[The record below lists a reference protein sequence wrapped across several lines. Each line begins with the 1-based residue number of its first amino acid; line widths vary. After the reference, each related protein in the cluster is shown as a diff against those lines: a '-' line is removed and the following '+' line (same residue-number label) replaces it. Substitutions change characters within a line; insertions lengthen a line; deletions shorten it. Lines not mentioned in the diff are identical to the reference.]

1 MHSPFLLLHQQE
13 GIIETDTNP
22 GARLLFPSTCI
33 IICIYQFLT
42 VIYMFH
48 YIYISIVAVAVRFQW
63 LK

>member
-1 MHSPFLLLHQQE
+1 MHSPFLLLLQQE

-33 IICIYQFLT
+33 IICIYQCLT

-48 YIYISIVAVAVRFQW
+48 YIYFYICCCC
-63 LK
+63 

>member
-1 MHSPFLLLHQQE
+1 MHSPFLLLLQQE

-48 YIYISIVAVAVRFQW
+48 YIYFYSCC
-63 LK
+63 